1 MVSVKGVSEL
11 ATPSA
16 EYKESSSSEK
26 PFHFSPGSGS
36 VITNLHAPGSHLQPG
51 PLVIK
56 SLRVGT
62 LTYQQLINLSTE
74 LRRNNQ
80 NDEFLQLLP

>member
-11 ATPSA
+11 ATPSV

-26 PFHFSPGSGS
+26 PFHFSPGS
-36 VITNLHAPGSHLQPG
+36 VITNLRATGSHLQPG

-62 LTYQQLINLSTE
+62 LTYQQLINLNTE